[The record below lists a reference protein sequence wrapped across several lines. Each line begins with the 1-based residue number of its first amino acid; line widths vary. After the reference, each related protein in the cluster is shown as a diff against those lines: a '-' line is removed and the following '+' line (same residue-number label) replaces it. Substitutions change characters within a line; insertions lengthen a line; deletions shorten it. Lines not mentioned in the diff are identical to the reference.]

1 MSRARSRAPLAF
13 LVLVSCLAPVA
24 GAGARELAH
33 GRPVRF
39 TIPPNYARTVDPL
52 DSLQLTDGRSAARRG
67 QQGVVKLR
75 FVVDGQGQVLSF
87 ELAERS
93 ASGSL
98 DRATLEMI
106 RRAQPLPAPPAELL
120 QGGRLELVAPVVYSL
135 EQH

>member
-1 MSRARSRAPLAF
+1 MASAIASQPPPAEPAPQAG
-13 LVLVSCLAPVA
+13 SPAPSSA
-24 GAGARELAH
+24 APNWQGQLLAH
-33 GRPVRF
+33 LNRF
-39 TIPPNYARTVDPL
+39 KRYPDDAR
-52 DSLQLTDGRSAARRG
+52 RRG